1 MARDPQIEARLQRW
15 AQWVQVGDGSGYPV
29 MSVLHPSWSPPAGGI
44 VPGMKVSTA
53 SDAPQTH
60 RAVQA
65 LPLKLRN
72 AVAVHYVIKGSIAEQ
87 ALRMEC
93 AEPTV
98 HLRVERAHQALR
110 LILANTLAAEPG
122 TFCNIEESG

>member
-29 MSVLHPSWSPPAGGI
+29 MSVLHPSWSPPGGGV
-44 VPGMKVSTA
+44 VPAMKVGA
-53 SDAPQTH
+53 SSDVRQTQ

-65 LPLKLRN
+65 LPMKLRN
-72 AVAVHYVIKGSIAEQ
+72 AVTVHYVVRGPIAEQ
-87 ALRMEC
+87 AMRLEC

-98 HLRVERAHQALR
+98 HLRVERAHQAL
-110 LILANTLAAEPG
+110 LAMLQADRQTG